1 MPPILFPRK
10 NNYEYIEKVFHIIKL
25 FLEEKIMFTA
35 IMQIIGA
42 AIFTGFVTY
51 KITMIGRAFDNPAK
65 TVLTYTEYCAW
76 KSIQGA

>member
-1 MPPILFPRK
+1 
-10 NNYEYIEKVFHIIKL
+10 
-25 FLEEKIMFTA
+25 MFTA

-42 AIFTGFVTY
+42 AIFTGYVTY

-76 KSIQGA
+76 KRIQGA

>member
-1 MPPILFPRK
+1 
-10 NNYEYIEKVFHIIKL
+10 
-25 FLEEKIMFTA
+25 MFTA

-51 KITMIGRAFDNPAK
+51 KITMIGRAFDNKTK

-76 KSIQGA
+76 KRIQGA